1 MYYCWFSLPL
11 QSQKPQKPL
20 LMTKKKQFDE
30 LQRLVHLI
38 SDDNELLNRAN
49 TFMQNLVDSKLA
61 VRGKQDISTQ
71 LAERNRQIG
80 SGEKHQ

>member
-1 MYYCWFSLPL
+1 
-11 QSQKPQKPL
+11 
-20 LMTKKKQFDE
+20 MTKKKQFDE

-71 LAERNRQIG
+71 LAEKNRQIG
-80 SGEKHQ
+80 AGEKHQ